1 MILSRTS
8 QYAIQALIFIATQ
21 PRGVPVLIRTVAEH
35 LGVPPPYLAKIMQ
48 DLVRGKMIYSFRGR
62 QGGVCLR
69 EDGEKTDLMQIL
81 TLIEGPGLTE
91 NCVLGLKACSDET
104 ACPVHTQWKP
114 IKTRIVQLL
123 NQQTLGKLAAAVRSG
138 KYRLTELPF
147 SLLESAGAL
156 SGSGRAIPAGTKGIR
171 PLRAVRVGSSSLG
184 KAGNGTAGDKRGS
197 NRSRPKSSSAS
208 GGTGK
213 S

>member
-21 PRGVPVLIRTVAEH
+21 PPGVPVLIRNVAEH

-48 DLVRGKMIYSFRGR
+48 SLARGRLIDSFRGR

-69 EDGEKTDLMQIL
+69 EGGEKTDLMQIL

-91 NCVLGLKACSDET
+91 NCVLGLKICGDET
-104 ACPVHTQWKP
+104 ACPVHNQWKP
-114 IKTRIVQLL
+114 IKTRIVNMLH
-123 NQQTLGKLAAAVRSG
+123 QQTLGKLAAAVRSG
-138 KYRLTELPF
+138 KYRLTELPHALLNP
-147 SLLESAGAL
+147 SL
-156 SGSGRAIPAGTKGIR
+156 
-171 PLRAVRVGSSSLG
+171 
-184 KAGNGTAGDKRGS
+184 
-197 NRSRPKSSSAS
+197 

-213 S
+213 GRAVAVHTHTGRRRP

>member
-35 LGVPPPYLAKIMQ
+35 LDVPPPYLAKIMQ
-48 DLVRGKMIYSFRGR
+48 SLGRGKLVDSFRGR

-69 EDGEKTDLMQIL
+69 EGGETTDLMQIL
-81 TLIEGPGLTE
+81 TLIEGPGLTD
-91 NCVLGLKACSDET
+91 NCVLGLKVCGDET

-114 IKTRIVQLL
+114 IKTRIVKLL

-147 SLLESAGAL
+147 AALESRGAARGDVQAILASPPGVRARRAGGAKL
-156 SGSGRAIPAGTKGIR
+156 VRAENAG
-171 PLRAVRVGSSSLG
+171 
-184 KAGNGTAGDKRGS
+184 KRS
-197 NRSRPKSSSAS
+197 
-208 GGTGK
+208 
-213 S
+213 

>member
-48 DLVRGKMIYSFRGR
+48 SLGRGKLVDSFRGR

-69 EDGEKTDLMQIL
+69 EGGEKTDLMQIL
-81 TLIEGPGLTE
+81 TLIEGPGLTD
-91 NCVLGLKACSDET
+91 NCVLGLKVCGDET

-114 IKTRIVQLL
+114 IKTKIVKLL

-147 SLLESAGAL
+147 AALESGGVAR
-156 SGSGRAIPAGTKGIR
+156 SDIHAIPARPKGAGAGIGGAR
-171 PLRAVRVGSSSLG
+171 RNGR
-184 KAGNGTAGDKRGS
+184 KAGKR
-197 NRSRPKSSSAS
+197 P
-208 GGTGK
+208 
-213 S
+213 

>member
-35 LGVPPPYLAKIMQ
+35 LDVPPPYLAKIMQ
-48 DLVRGKMIYSFRGR
+48 SLGRGRLVDSFRGR

-69 EDGEKTDLMQIL
+69 EGGEKTDLMQIL
-81 TLIEGPGLTE
+81 TLIEGPDLTE
-91 NCVLGLKACSDET
+91 NCVLGLKICSDET

-114 IKTRIVQLL
+114 IKTRIVKLL
-123 NQQTLGKLAAAVRSG
+123 NQQTLGKLAAAVQSG

-147 SLLESAGAL
+147 ALLESKGAAPGNGQTLPLRPADILSRRKGSARASRGGSEASAAAGA
-156 SGSGRAIPAGTKGIR
+156 GFTAAKRGG
-171 PLRAVRVGSSSLG
+171 GSS
-184 KAGNGTAGDKRGS
+184 
-197 NRSRPKSSSAS
+197 RP
-208 GGTGK
+208 
-213 S
+213 

>member
-8 QYAIQALIFIATQ
+8 QYAIQALIFIAAQ

-35 LGVPPPYLAKIMQ
+35 LGVPSPYLAKIMQ
-48 DLVRGKMIYSFRGR
+48 DLGRGKIIHSFRGR

-69 EDGEKTDLMQIL
+69 EGSEKVDLMQIL

-91 NCVLGLKACSDET
+91 NCVLGLKVCGDDT

-114 IKTRIVQLL
+114 IKTRIVKLL

-138 KYRLTELPF
+138 KYRLTELPI
-147 SLLESAGAL
+147 SLLESAGA
-156 SGSGRAIPAGTKGIR
+156 SPGSS
-171 PLRAVRVGSSSLG
+171 RAVATFPAVIGSRRAER
-184 KAGNGTAGDKRGS
+184 AGNKASTKVGNGSAGGKRS
-197 NRSRPKSSSAS
+197 ES
-208 GGTGK
+208 
-213 S
+213 